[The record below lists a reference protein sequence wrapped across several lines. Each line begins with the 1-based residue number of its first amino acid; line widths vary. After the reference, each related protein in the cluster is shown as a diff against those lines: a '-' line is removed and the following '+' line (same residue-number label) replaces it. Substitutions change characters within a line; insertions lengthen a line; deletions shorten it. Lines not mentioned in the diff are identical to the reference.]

1 MTAKGSC
8 AHTSAQLGLHVARGP
23 SRAEAP
29 EGLHP
34 PRGPHHGWACRQTGN
49 RVTRQLWGMA
59 TVHSPSLCKTGP
71 QTGCERFFCFHPT
84 NRKKI
89 RTHGEA
95 CAGGTVHPAPR
106 CQPTL
111 ELSITDTEPTTALG
125 SRVTGT
131 NDTHTPKCPAVAAGP
146 RRHPTRVAAPGLRD
160 CRRDVAP
167 TRKPRRTP
175 LPSKG
180 PRAGASRRQRSVR
193 TANQPD
199 AGRGLLP
206 SAS

>member
-1 MTAKGSC
+1 MRTRLHSSASTWLGGPPEPRLRRVYALHGGPTTGGC
-8 AHTSAQLGLHVARGP
+8 AGGQ
-23 SRAEAP
+23 E
-29 EGLHP
+29 
-34 PRGPHHGWACRQTGN
+34 
-49 RVTRQLWGMA
+49 
-59 TVHSPSLCKTGP
+59 TVSHASSGGRRLSSPSLCKTGP
-71 QTGCERFFCFHPT
+71 QTGCERFFCFHPM

-89 RTHGEA
+89 QTHGEA

-131 NDTHTPKCPAVAAGP
+131 NDTHTPRCPAVAAGP

-180 PRAGASRRQRSVR
+180 PRAGASRRQRTVR